1 MKKKLQEIINKVL
14 GDRSI
19 EDITKK
25 NFLEIDLRE
34 DLNMDSL
41 NLAHLTV
48 LIEDE
53 YGVDIFE
60 NGVVSNVLEII
71 EKINEQK

>member
-1 MKKKLQEIINKVL
+1 MKRSLLELINEVL
-14 GDRSI
+14 DENPISTIHPDMHLRN
-19 EDITKK
+19 DIG
-25 NFLEIDLRE
+25 
-34 DLNMDSL
+34 MDSL

-60 NGVVSNVLEII
+60 ENSIYTISDIL
-71 EKINEQK
+71 EKINE

>member
-1 MKKKLQEIINKVL
+1 MKRSLLELINEVLDENPLPIIHPDMHLRN
-14 GDRSI
+14 
-19 EDITKK
+19 DIG
-25 NFLEIDLRE
+25 
-34 DLNMDSL
+34 MDSL

-60 NGVVSNVLEII
+60 ENNIYTISDIL
-71 EKINEQK
+71 EKINE

>member
-1 MKKKLQEIINKVL
+1 MKRSLLELINEVL
-14 GDRSI
+14 DENPISTIHPDMHLRN
-19 EDITKK
+19 DIG
-25 NFLEIDLRE
+25 
-34 DLNMDSL
+34 MDSL

-60 NGVVSNVLEII
+60 ENNIYTISDIL
-71 EKINEQK
+71 EKINA